1 MEQGITITC
10 HLVIVFFLSGEVIL
24 DKFSNLR
31 TVVNKTNTIDNTYRS
46 FQMELMAGEPNYVTQ
61 TKENGLLFELDFSK
75 VYWNSRLGICKND
88 YC

>member
-1 MEQGITITC
+1 
-10 HLVIVFFLSGEVIL
+10 
-24 DKFSNLR
+24 
-31 TVVNKTNTIDNTYRS
+31 
-46 FQMELMAGEPNYVTQ
+46 MELMAGEPNYVTQ